1 MCLTF
6 LCVVLVVVLFVV
18 HVSFPLDGCPDM
30 MPLVGRVARV
40 LGPRGLMP
48 NPKMGTVTLD
58 VEGAV
63 TNALKGEIELRAD
76 KFGFVN
82 FPLGK
87 VSFPKDKLLDNLR
100 AVMVTVTNEKPSGA
114 SGKFLKQAV
123 LSSTM
128 GAGVQM
134 NVDLLDPAS
143 QSFMQG

>member
-1 MCLTF
+1 
-6 LCVVLVVVLFVV
+6 
-18 HVSFPLDGCPDM
+18 M

-87 VSFPKDKLLDNLR
+87 VSLR